1 MRTPTVRSILLRGRV
16 LLRRGL
22 GGDGRRRGNDLMSK
36 RTIQSC
42 RFLFYVPAY
51 VLYIGES
58 TSYYQALFLRHVQ
71 GLIMAANVER
81 FIAAIGVFTVPV

>member
-1 MRTPTVRSILLRGRV
+1 M
-16 LLRRGL
+16 
-22 GGDGRRRGNDLMSK
+22 
-36 RTIQSC
+36 
-42 RFLFYVPAY
+42 PAY

>member
-1 MRTPTVRSILLRGRV
+1 M
-16 LLRRGL
+16 
-22 GGDGRRRGNDLMSK
+22 
-36 RTIQSC
+36 
-42 RFLFYVPAY
+42 PAY

-58 TSYYQALFLRHVQ
+58 TSYYQALFLHHVQ